1 MKKILNKRLLII
13 IGAGL
18 FCVGLIGI
26 WTAYL
31 SEVREQKALSEKLSL
46 VEEQTA
52 DISIEDILDKQLV
65 EKDRIANFEEQIAAT
80 QTRISIPLITSDIFQ
95 DILIT
100 ANNTDVHITSINSN
114 PLSNEAITGINYR
127 AMTVDFS
134 IAGSAS
140 KLYDFIDSMS
150 QYFTTGILKTLN
162 VNIQG
167 ENSVAALRMTIY
179 SVKGEYYE

>member
-26 WTAYL
+26 WVSYL

-46 VEEQTA
+46 VEEQTE
-52 DISIEDILDKQLV
+52 DISIEDIIDKQLV
-65 EKDRIANFEEQIAAT
+65 EKDRIADFEDQIAVT
-80 QTRISIPLITSDIFQ
+80 QEQISIPLITSEIFQ

-100 ANNTDVHITSINSN
+100 ANNTDVHIASINSN
-114 PLSNEAITGINYR
+114 PLSSEAITGISYR

-140 KLYDFIDSMS
+140 KVYDFVDSMS
-150 QYFTTGILKTLN
+150 QYFTTGILKTLS
-162 VNIQG
+162 VSIQG
-167 ENSVAALRMTIY
+167 ESSVASMRLTVY
-179 SVKGEYYE
+179 SFRS

>member
-1 MKKILNKRLLII
+1 MKKILNNRLLII

-18 FCVGLIGI
+18 FCVGLVLI
-26 WTAYL
+26 WVSYL

-80 QTRISIPLITSDIFQ
+80 QTRISIPLITSDLFQ

-114 PLSNEAITGINYR
+114 PLSNETITGMNYR
-127 AMTVDFS
+127 AVTVDFS
-134 IAGSAS
+134 IAGSAV

-150 QYFTTGILKTLN
+150 RYFTIGILKTLN

-167 ENSVAALRMTIY
+167 ENSVATMRLTIY
-179 SVKGEYYE
+179 SVKGE